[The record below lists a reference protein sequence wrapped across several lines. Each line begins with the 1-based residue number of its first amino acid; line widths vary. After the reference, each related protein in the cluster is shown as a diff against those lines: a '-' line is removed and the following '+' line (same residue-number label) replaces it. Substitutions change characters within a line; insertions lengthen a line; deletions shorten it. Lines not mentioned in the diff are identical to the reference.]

1 MEKRIKIL
9 YGFTAI
15 VIVLFATMQCNWLY
29 SRYRY
34 TLHEYQDTLYNRVL
48 NVIEEGNKLR
58 RASVNDSILV
68 LSNMKLSV
76 SNTTHCFE
84 FDIYTVNTR
93 FYAFKDSLTFAN
105 LARIYE
111 SEHPGGIEKHTFVID
126 NTATESDVFDALERF
141 RLDEYVPME
150 VEPLDSLLRHNG
162 LEVRN
167 IELGRADSMIW
178 HPIRT
183 DNVSLRHKNL
193 IVVYPYDIF
202 EGEYIRI
209 DCAVGLSLVI
219 RQMADAL
226 LLSLLLSVL
235 LIGCLV
241 AQIATIRKQHRIE
254 SLRSDFVHAMI
265 HELKRPIATLKM
277 CVSYMGNE
285 QLMQDVASRQTVIAD
300 SHLALDSLSAYFSK
314 LRDLT
319 FSRAT
324 EIPLN
329 LSSFS
334 LRDLLNTCIGKL
346 NPLNNKKVVVNLHPL
361 NDITITADKIHLI
374 NIIDNLLE
382 NAVKYSR
389 ENVHIEID
397 YQEQNNDSIRISV
410 KDNGLGISKSDSKHI
425 FEKFYRSRTVIDKG
439 IPGMGLGLTYVRML
453 VEAHRGTIRIESEQ
467 TLGSTFII
475 ELPQ

>member
-1 MEKRIKIL
+1 MERRIKIL
-9 YGFTAI
+9 NGFTVI

-48 NVIEEGNKLR
+48 NVIETGNELR

-68 LSNMKLSV
+68 VPNMKLSV
-76 SNTTHCFE
+76 SNATHRFE
-84 FDIYTVNTR
+84 FEIYTINTR
-93 FYAFKDSLTFAN
+93 LYDIKDSLTFAN

-111 SEHPGGIEKHTFVID
+111 SEHPAGIEKHTFVID
-126 NTATESDVFDALERF
+126 NSATESDVFDALERF
-141 RLDEYVPME
+141 RLDECVPIE
-150 VEPLDSLLRHNG
+150 IEPFDSLLQRNG
-162 LEVRN
+162 MEIRN
-167 IELGRADSMIW
+167 IELGHADSMMW

-183 DNVSLRHKNL
+183 DNVSLRHKSL
-193 IVVYPYDIF
+193 MVVYPYDIF

-209 DCAVGLSLVI
+209 DCAVGLSPVI
-219 RQMADAL
+219 RQMADTL
-226 LLSLLLSVL
+226 LLSLFLSVL
-235 LIGCLV
+235 LIGCFV
-241 AQIATIRKQHRIE
+241 AQIATIREQHRIE
-254 SLRSDFVHAMI
+254 SFRSNFVHAMI

-300 SHLALDSLSAYFSK
+300 SHLALDSLSAYFAK

-334 LRDLLNTCIGKL
+334 LRDLLNICIGKL
-346 NPLNNKKVVVNLHPL
+346 NPSNNKKVVVNLHPDT
-361 NDITITADKIHLI
+361 DITITADKIHLI

-389 ENVHIEID
+389 EDVHIEID
-397 YQEQNNDSIRISV
+397 YQEQDNDSIRISV
-410 KDNGLGISKSDSKHI
+410 KDNGLGISKSDSRHI
-425 FEKFYRSRTVIDKG
+425 FEKFYRSRAVIDKG

-467 TLGSTFII
+467 TSGSTFII